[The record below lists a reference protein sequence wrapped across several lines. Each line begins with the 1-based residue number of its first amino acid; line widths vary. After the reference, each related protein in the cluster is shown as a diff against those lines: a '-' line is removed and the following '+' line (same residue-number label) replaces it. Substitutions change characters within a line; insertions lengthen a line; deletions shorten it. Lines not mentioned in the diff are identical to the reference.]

1 MANLQKFAK
10 GNVKGLSI
18 HLDRKTTNHSNKE
31 IDVTKSHLNYDLCTK
46 DGDTNS
52 RLNERL
58 NQVHCLNRKDVKVCA
73 TWVVTL
79 PESLKEKSA
88 DDQRIFFE
96 KTYDF
101 LTDRYGG
108 EQNVLSANVHNDE
121 TTPHMHF
128 AFVPVVWD
136 EKKQY
141 EKVSAKEILNRKE
154 LQTFHQDLD
163 TFLKREIPRIY
174 REGILNGQT
183 VDVANVKELKQYG
196 DEIKQEKK
204 RLDVELN
211 SIKQDIDGAKNEL
224 LALNKKVMTSDIN
237 IKAKYQTRTVEVAT
251 GEKNLFGIEKKE
263 LKKERTGNIVLAEI
277 DFEKLMATA
286 KDNERL
292 RDQLAIYLQTD
303 VMRRNERLLSDRER
317 FKDLFRTERKEKE
330 KLASENQELKREVKQ
345 LNVEVKAL
353 TIEIRAAYAGVKE
366 FVNEY
371 IKAEQVKDVF
381 QLVVEKITRKSRKE
395 RESVFENPKGKFER
409 LDDQEKEND
418 RQRSRRARSRG
429 LDMER

>member
-31 IDVTKSHLNYDLCTK
+31 IDVTKSHLNYDLCAK

-88 DDQRIFFE
+88 DDQQIFFE

-101 LTDRYGG
+101 LKDRYGG

-128 AFVPVVWD
+128 AFIPVVWD

-163 TFLKREIPRIY
+163 TFLKREIPAIY
-174 REGILNGQT
+174 QEGILNGQT
-183 VDVANVKELKQYG
+183 VDVANVKELKQFG
-196 DEIKQEKK
+196 DEIKREKQK
-204 RLDVELN
+204 MVKDLRTFKEPQKVLDKVEQ
-211 SIKQDIDGAKNEL
+211 SIKRGTFRD
-224 LALNKKVMTSDIN
+224 
-237 IKAKYQTRTVEVAT
+237 TVT
-251 GEKNLFGIEKKE
+251 LP
-263 LKKERTGNIVLAEI
+263 T
-277 DFEKLMATA
+277 
-286 KDNERL
+286 KDYERL
-292 RDQLAIYLQTD
+292 RKLSLSVMPMKERIEKLEKISDSLFAETKTLNRENQSLLETNKELSGKVEKLEKAENELVLAKSLLKDNGQD
-303 VMRRNERLLSDRER
+303 LVMNESERLGRFIIDSFERGLLPKDISKAQEAYSVLEENKKAGTIPLHRLERVLEVLKAFIDELLRREDRFSLKGLKGR
-317 FKDLFRTERKEKE
+317 
-330 KLASENQELKREVKQ
+330 SESL
-345 LNVEVKAL
+345 
-353 TIEIRAAYAGVKE
+353 
-366 FVNEY
+366 
-371 IKAEQVKDVF
+371 
-381 QLVVEKITRKSRKE
+381 E
-395 RESVFENPKGKFER
+395 REKKPKR
-409 LDDQEKEND
+409 NRD
-418 RQRSRRARSRG
+418 RGMSR
-429 LDMER
+429 

>member
-79 PESLKEKSA
+79 PESLKQKSA
-88 DDQRIFFE
+88 DEQRVFFE
-96 KTYDF
+96 KTYEF
-101 LTDRYGG
+101 LTNRYGG

-163 TFLKREIPRIY
+163 TFLKREIPEIY
-174 REGILNGQT
+174 QEGILNGQT
-183 VDVANVKELKQYG
+183 VDVANVKELKKFG
-196 DEIKQEKK
+196 DEIKREKENMVK
-204 RLDVELN
+204 DLSTFKEPKKVLDKVEK
-211 SIKQDIDGAKNEL
+211 SIKRGTFRN
-224 LALNKKVMTSDIN
+224 
-237 IKAKYQTRTVEVAT
+237 TVT
-251 GEKNLFGIEKKE
+251 MP
-263 LKKERTGNIVLAEI
+263 AE
-277 DFEKLMATA
+277 DY
-286 KDNERL
+286 ERL
-292 RDQLAIYLQTD
+292 RKLSLSVMPMKERVEKLQKK
-303 VMRRNERLLSDRER
+303 SDRLHEENQSLLEANQKLSERVKELQGAESKLFLAESLLKDRGQDLTMSDSERIGRILLDFLEQGKTPESLVDAQESYAILEENKKAGTIPMHRLER
-317 FKDLFRTERKEKE
+317 FLELLKTIIKDFLGREERFSLNGLKQHTEALERDETP
-330 KLASENQELKREVKQ
+330 KR
-345 LNVEVKAL
+345 N
-353 TIEIRAAYAGVKE
+353 R
-366 FVNEY
+366 
-371 IKAEQVKDVF
+371 
-381 QLVVEKITRKSRKE
+381 
-395 RESVFENPKGKFER
+395 
-409 LDDQEKEND
+409 D
-418 RQRSRRARSRG
+418 RGMSI
-429 LDMER
+429 

>member
-79 PESLKEKSA
+79 PESLKQKSA
-88 DDQRIFFE
+88 DEQRVFFE
-96 KTYDF
+96 KTYEF
-101 LTDRYGG
+101 LTNRYGG

-163 TFLKREIPRIY
+163 TFLKREIPEIY
-174 REGILNGQT
+174 QEGILNGQT
-183 VDVANVKELKQYG
+183 VDVANVKELKKFG
-196 DEIKQEKK
+196 DEIKREKENMVK
-204 RLDVELN
+204 DLSTFKEPKKVLDKVEK
-211 SIKQDIDGAKNEL
+211 SIKRGTFRN
-224 LALNKKVMTSDIN
+224 
-237 IKAKYQTRTVEVAT
+237 TVT
-251 GEKNLFGIEKKE
+251 MP
-263 LKKERTGNIVLAEI
+263 AE
-277 DFEKLMATA
+277 DY
-286 KDNERL
+286 ERL
-292 RDQLAIYLQTD
+292 RKLSLSVMPMKERVEKLQKK
-303 VMRRNERLLSDRER
+303 SDRLHE
-317 FKDLFRTERKEKE
+317 
-330 KLASENQELKREVKQ
+330 ENQSLLEANQKLSER
-345 LNVEVKAL
+345 
-353 TIEIRAAYAGVKE
+353 VKE
-366 FVNEY
+366 LQGQKVSYF
-371 IKAEQVKDVF
+371 
-381 QLVVEKITRKSRKE
+381 L
-395 RESVFENPKGKFER
+395 
-409 LDDQEKEND
+409 
-418 RQRSRRARSRG
+418 QRAY
-429 LDMER
+429 

>member
-1 MANLQKFAK
+1 MPETCYTGVTKRGDSHMANLQKFAK

-79 PESLKEKSA
+79 PESLKQKSA
-88 DDQRIFFE
+88 DEQRIFFE

-163 TFLKREIPRIY
+163 TFLKRKIPAIY
-174 REGILNGQT
+174 QEGILNGQT
-183 VDVANVKELKQYG
+183 VDVANVKELKQFG
-196 DEIKQEKK
+196 DEIKREKQK
-204 RLDVELN
+204 MVKDLKAFKEPKKVLNKVEK
-211 SIKQDIDGAKNEL
+211 SIKRGMFRN
-224 LALNKKVMTSDIN
+224 
-237 IKAKYQTRTVEVAT
+237 TVTMPE
-251 GEKNLFGIEKKE
+251 E
-263 LKKERTGNIVLAEI
+263 
-277 DFEKLMATA
+277 DY
-286 KDNERL
+286 ERL
-292 RDQLAIYLQTD
+292 RKLSLSVMPLNKRIENLNIEANSLFLEAKMLNKENQSLLETNKELSENVKKLEKAENDLILAKSLLKDNGQD
-303 VMRRNERLLSDRER
+303 LVMNESERLGRLIIDSFERGLLPKDISKAQEAYSVLEENKKAGTIPLNRLERVLEVLKAFIDELLRREDR
-317 FKDLFRTERKEKE
+317 F
-330 KLASENQELKREVKQ
+330 SLKG
-345 LNVEVKAL
+345 L
-353 TIEIRAAYAGVKE
+353 
-366 FVNEY
+366 
-371 IKAEQVKDVF
+371 
-381 QLVVEKITRKSRKE
+381 KE
-395 RESVFENPKGKFER
+395 RSESLEREKKPKR
-409 LDDQEKEND
+409 NRD
-418 RQRSRRARSRG
+418 RGMSR
-429 LDMER
+429 

>member
-31 IDVTKSHLNYDLCTK
+31 IDVTKSHLNYDLCVK
-46 DGDTNS
+46 DGDTSS

-79 PESLKEKSA
+79 PESLKEKST

-163 TFLKREIPRIY
+163 TFLKREIPAIY
-174 REGILNGQT
+174 QEGILNGQT
-183 VDVANVKELKQYG
+183 VDVANVKELKQFG
-196 DEIKQEKK
+196 DEIKREKQK
-204 RLDVELN
+204 MVKDLRVFKEPQKVLDKVEQ
-211 SIKQDIDGAKNEL
+211 SIKRGTFRD
-224 LALNKKVMTSDIN
+224 
-237 IKAKYQTRTVEVAT
+237 TVT
-251 GEKNLFGIEKKE
+251 LP
-263 LKKERTGNIVLAEI
+263 T
-277 DFEKLMATA
+277 
-286 KDNERL
+286 KDYERL
-292 RDQLAIYLQTD
+292 RKLSLSVMPLNKRIENLNIEANSLFLETKTLNKENQSLLETNKELSGKVEKLEKAENELILAKSLLKDNGQDLMMNESEQLGRLIID
-303 VMRRNERLLSDRER
+303 SFERGLFPKDFSKAQEAYSVLEENKKAGTIPVHRLERILEVLKAFIDEFLGREDRFSLNGLKERQKGLDREE
-317 FKDLFRTERKEKE
+317 TP
-330 KLASENQELKREVKQ
+330 KR
-345 LNVEVKAL
+345 N
-353 TIEIRAAYAGVKE
+353 RDRGM
-366 FVNEY
+366 
-371 IKAEQVKDVF
+371 
-381 QLVVEKITRKSRKE
+381 SR
-395 RESVFENPKGKFER
+395 
-409 LDDQEKEND
+409 
-418 RQRSRRARSRG
+418 
-429 LDMER
+429 

>member
-79 PESLKEKSA
+79 PESLKQKSA
-88 DDQRIFFE
+88 DEQRIFFE

-163 TFLKREIPRIY
+163 RFLKREIPAIY
-174 REGILNGQT
+174 QEGILNGQT
-183 VDVANVKELKQYG
+183 VDVANVKELKQFG
-196 DEIKQEKK
+196 DEIKREKQK
-204 RLDVELN
+204 MVKDLRVFKEPQKVLDKVEQ
-211 SIKQDIDGAKNEL
+211 SIKRGTFRD
-224 LALNKKVMTSDIN
+224 
-237 IKAKYQTRTVEVAT
+237 TVT
-251 GEKNLFGIEKKE
+251 LP
-263 LKKERTGNIVLAEI
+263 T
-277 DFEKLMATA
+277 
-286 KDNERL
+286 KDYERL
-292 RDQLAIYLQTD
+292 RKLSLSVMPMKERIEKLEKISDSLFVETKTLNRENQSLLETNKELSETAEKLRHAESQLLIARSLLKDHGQDLTMDYSERMGRLIIDSLEQGLSPTSLADAQESYSILEENKKAGTIPEH
-303 VMRRNERLLSDRER
+303 RLERFLERLKAFIEEFLGREDKFSLNGLKERKKGLDREE
-317 FKDLFRTERKEKE
+317 TP
-330 KLASENQELKREVKQ
+330 KR
-345 LNVEVKAL
+345 N
-353 TIEIRAAYAGVKE
+353 RDRGM
-366 FVNEY
+366 
-371 IKAEQVKDVF
+371 
-381 QLVVEKITRKSRKE
+381 SR
-395 RESVFENPKGKFER
+395 
-409 LDDQEKEND
+409 
-418 RQRSRRARSRG
+418 
-429 LDMER
+429 

>member
-79 PESLKEKSA
+79 PESLKQKSA
-88 DDQRIFFE
+88 DEQRVFFE
-96 KTYDF
+96 KTYEF
-101 LTDRYGG
+101 LTNRYGG

-163 TFLKREIPRIY
+163 TFLKREIPEIY
-174 REGILNGQT
+174 QEGILNGQT
-183 VDVANVKELKQYG
+183 VDVANVKELKKFG
-196 DEIKQEKK
+196 DEIKREKENMVK
-204 RLDVELN
+204 DLSTFKEPKKVLDKVEK
-211 SIKQDIDGAKNEL
+211 SIKRGTFRN
-224 LALNKKVMTSDIN
+224 
-237 IKAKYQTRTVEVAT
+237 TVT
-251 GEKNLFGIEKKE
+251 MS
-263 LKKERTGNIVLAEI
+263 AE
-277 DFEKLMATA
+277 
-286 KDNERL
+286 NYERL
-292 RDQLAIYLQTD
+292 RKLSLSVMPMKERVEKLQKK
-303 VMRRNERLLSDRER
+303 SDRLNEENQSLLEANQKLSERVKELQGAEGKLFLAESLLKDRGQDLTMSDSERIGRILLDFLEQGRTPESLVDAQESYAILEENKKAGTIPVHRLER
-317 FKDLFRTERKEKE
+317 FLELLKTIIKDFLGREERFSLNGLKQHTEALERDETP
-330 KLASENQELKREVKQ
+330 KR
-345 LNVEVKAL
+345 N
-353 TIEIRAAYAGVKE
+353 R
-366 FVNEY
+366 
-371 IKAEQVKDVF
+371 
-381 QLVVEKITRKSRKE
+381 
-395 RESVFENPKGKFER
+395 
-409 LDDQEKEND
+409 D
-418 RQRSRRARSRG
+418 RGMSI
-429 LDMER
+429 